1 MSPRHQTPRAAP
13 AAGVELSQPTFG
25 AAAILPSLLAPPET
39 EPAAPRRFHRAA
51 KLPSCFP
58 RSSSSRSHALLSRL
72 ADSHKSLPPE
82 EGEPCGT
89 AARTLWVCF
98 PDSPFA
104 LLPRATSIHT
114 IPKPFPANLRHPAKI
129 YSFYTLQQKKKKK
142 MLSPQG
148 SRALCA
154 GLTGKAQRGKGA
166 AEGPEPRGD
175 GTGQRELGSRIKQ
188 LPACSCPAPCS
199 EGESRKRETP
209 TQRRAVTSLKKVLL
223 INNVF
228 R

>member
-25 AAAILPSLLAPPET
+25 AAAILPSLLASPET

-129 YSFYTLQQKKKKK
+129 YSFYTLQQEKKKKNA
-142 MLSPQG
+142 LSPRESCSVCG
-148 SRALCA
+148 AH
-154 GLTGKAQRGKGA
+154 GEGA
-166 AEGPEPRGD
+166 AREGR
-175 GTGQRELGSRIKQ
+175 
-188 LPACSCPAPCS
+188 C
-199 EGESRKRETP
+199 
-209 TQRRAVTSLKKVLL
+209 
-223 INNVF
+223 
-228 R
+228 

>member
-142 MLSPQG
+142 SSLPKGVVLCVRG
-148 SRALCA
+148 SRGRRSAGRALLKDQSLGGMALGRGSWGA
-154 GLTGKAQRGKGA
+154 GLNSSLPAPA
-166 AEGPEPRGD
+166 
-175 GTGQRELGSRIKQ
+175 Q
-188 LPACSCPAPCS
+188 LPALKGRAEKEKHPHR
-199 EGESRKRETP
+199 GER
-209 TQRRAVTSLKKVLL
+209 
-223 INNVF
+223 
-228 R
+228 